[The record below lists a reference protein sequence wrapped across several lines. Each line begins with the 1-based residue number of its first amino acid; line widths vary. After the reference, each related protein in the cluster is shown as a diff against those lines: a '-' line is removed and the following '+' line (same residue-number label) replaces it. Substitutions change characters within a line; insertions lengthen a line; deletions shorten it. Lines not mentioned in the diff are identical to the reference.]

1 MEMTFIYIDAPD
13 IDLKNFSLDD
23 FYTVTKELDDDDSI
37 TDIARDRAKRCTE
50 HKMSNFKGKIINQF
64 VYLSLNPIKGQN
76 FYDSMLNYYFN
87 EKNEV
92 IFLDIFDNVKHNWKL
107 KELKNLKEKG
117 HIRNDISVV
126 YIYVPKGMGAAAG
139 AGSFLEVIINN
150 LSNIMFQVFLALAVD
165 YVKDNLKNLQYKLK
179 YKDIQKIAEYWVNKQ
194 GIRSSRQLR
203 EFIINKGNWE
213 LNELAINLNIS
224 QEYAMILLESLG
236 YELKDNQFV
245 PSYSEEAI
253 RRRKIWEEREKLQ

>member
-37 TDIARDRAKRCTE
+37 TDIARDIAKRCTE

-107 KELKNLKEKG
+107 KELK
-117 HIRNDISVV
+117 
-126 YIYVPKGMGAAAG
+126 
-139 AGSFLEVIINN
+139 
-150 LSNIMFQVFLALAVD
+150 
-165 YVKDNLKNLQYKLK
+165 
-179 YKDIQKIAEYWVNKQ
+179 
-194 GIRSSRQLR
+194 
-203 EFIINKGNWE
+203 
-213 LNELAINLNIS
+213 
-224 QEYAMILLESLG
+224 
-236 YELKDNQFV
+236 
-245 PSYSEEAI
+245 
-253 RRRKIWEEREKLQ
+253 

>member
-37 TDIARDRAKRCTE
+37 TDIAKRCTE

-150 LSNIMFQVFLALAVD
+150 LSNIMFQVF
-165 YVKDNLKNLQYKLK
+165 
-179 YKDIQKIAEYWVNKQ
+179 
-194 GIRSSRQLR
+194 S
-203 EFIINKGNWE
+203 
-213 LNELAINLNIS
+213 IS
-224 QEYAMILLESLG
+224 G
-236 YELKDNQFV
+236 
-245 PSYSEEAI
+245 
-253 RRRKIWEEREKLQ
+253 

>member
-1 MEMTFIYIDAPD
+1 
-13 IDLKNFSLDD
+13 
-23 FYTVTKELDDDDSI
+23 
-37 TDIARDRAKRCTE
+37 
-50 HKMSNFKGKIINQF
+50 MSNFKGKIINQF

-203 EFIINKGNWE
+203 SF
-213 LNELAINLNIS
+213 L
-224 QEYAMILLESLG
+224 
-236 YELKDNQFV
+236 
-245 PSYSEEAI
+245 
-253 RRRKIWEEREKLQ
+253 

>member
-1 MEMTFIYIDAPD
+1 
-13 IDLKNFSLDD
+13 
-23 FYTVTKELDDDDSI
+23 
-37 TDIARDRAKRCTE
+37 
-50 HKMSNFKGKIINQF
+50 
-64 VYLSLNPIKGQN
+64 
-76 FYDSMLNYYFN
+76 
-87 EKNEV
+87 
-92 IFLDIFDNVKHNWKL
+92 
-107 KELKNLKEKG
+107 
-117 HIRNDISVV
+117 
-126 YIYVPKGMGAAAG
+126 AAG
-139 AGSFLEVIINN
+139 PGSFLEVIINN

-179 YKDIQKIAEYWVNKQ
+179 YKNIQKIAEYWVNKQ

-236 YELKDNQFV
+236 YELKGNQFA
-245 PSYSEEAI
+245 PSYSEEAV